1 VWPEN
6 FAGERLDRRLV
17 RRRSCKRKVIVA
29 MRERGGRALA
39 QVFPAEVDA
48 VAAIRRRIAKGT
60 TVYANQ

>member
-1 VWPEN
+1 
-6 FAGERLDRRLV
+6 
-17 RRRSCKRKVIVA
+17 